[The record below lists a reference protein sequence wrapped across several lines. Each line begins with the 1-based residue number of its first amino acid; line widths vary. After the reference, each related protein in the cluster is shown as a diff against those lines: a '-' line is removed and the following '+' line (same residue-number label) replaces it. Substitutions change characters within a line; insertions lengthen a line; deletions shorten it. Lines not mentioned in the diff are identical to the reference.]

1 MSKKNGRNTPPTAP
15 QPPADPESH
24 IDEVPLDETSALA
37 IQLGQSRLNEAQLA
51 VQLRQREMQ
60 STFDRVRARYEEGGK
75 YTVQGV
81 NFEKM
86 VVTRIP
92 VEKREEPA
100 PTTPPSTPSAN

>member
-1 MSKKNGRNTPPTAP
+1 MSKKNGRTPPTNP
-15 QPPADPESH
+15 QPPAEDPESRV
-24 IDEVPLDETSALA
+24 DEVPLDETSALA

-60 STFDRVRARYEEGGK
+60 STLDRVRARYEEGGK
-75 YTVQGV
+75 YAVQGV